1 MAEEAAEENAGGGDD
16 GGGVLKK
23 WGPLA
28 AIVMLAQAI
37 IAFVLIEFV
46 LQDNMSDGPQEQL
59 MPENSSVEIR
69 QIQQPEKEDV
79 RDRLPY
85 IYDSPKVL
93 RTITANP
100 AGTNSERFVV
110 LSVQLGLEAYNTEES
125 PPDDDITSDLKNN
138 TVVLE
143 RIGEYDLKIKALIT
157 SIIRGKTVD
166 ELDAQ
171 FQNELESEMRD
182 VLNREIFD
190 RLFKIDEENKTK
202 VRIVEVNISDI
213 IIQ

>member
-1 MAEEAAEENAGGGDD
+1 MAEEAAEENEAGGGD

-46 LQDNMSDGPQEQL
+46 LQDNVPEQPQEPL
-59 MPENSSVEIR
+59 MPESSSVEIR
-69 QIQQPEKEDV
+69 QIQPEKEDV
-79 RDRLPY
+79 RDRLPF

-125 PPDDDITSDLKNN
+125 PPDDDITGALKDN
-138 TVVLE
+138 TTVLE
-143 RIGEYDLKIKALIT
+143 KIALYDLKIKALIT

-171 FQNELESEMRD
+171 FQNELENEMRD